1 MEKGNQFYTVIYF
14 FILYNEMIIIN
25 FFSFGNYIY
34 FYLFLRNNASP
45 SIFVFK
51 TKSMIIDHKN
61 HNHFQNG
68 QNMCP

>member
-1 MEKGNQFYTVIYF
+1 
-14 FILYNEMIIIN
+14 MIIIN